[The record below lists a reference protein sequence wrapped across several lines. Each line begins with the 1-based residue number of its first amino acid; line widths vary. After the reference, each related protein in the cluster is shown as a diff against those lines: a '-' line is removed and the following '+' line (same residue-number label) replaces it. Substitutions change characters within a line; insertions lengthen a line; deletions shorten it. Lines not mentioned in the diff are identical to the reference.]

1 MRHFPV
7 VLAWFGSELLIQ
19 LLIAAAVIWIIW
31 KLLVPRPLFNIRI
44 RQGTV
49 SVVHGTVRSQFL
61 SDLTDIITKEGLTHG
76 TITARQDAKR
86 IVLKFSREIHPAVQQ
101 QIRNT
106 WHASL

>member
-19 LLIAAAVIWIIW
+19 LLIAAAVLWIIW
-31 KLLVPRPLFNIRI
+31 KMVVPRPRFQIRI
-44 RQGTV
+44 RQGAV
-49 SVVHGTVRSQFL
+49 SVAHGKVHAQFL
-61 SDLTDIITKEGLTHG
+61 SDLTDIISKEGVTHG

-86 IVLKFSREIHPAVQQ
+86 TVLKFSREFHPAVQQ

-106 WHASL
+106 WHAGL